1 MTKLRIL
8 ISEGNE
14 LSDREIFTRH
24 NGCAPSGMF
33 EKLLHGLRSDLETEI
48 LLTTDV
54 GQRPLRDLEDYDGI
68 LFTGSNSNIH
78 KMTAGTWPTH
88 EPTAPAYR
96 TALARPIPN
105 GTLSHTTAKF
115 IMNSAAANS

>member
-54 GQRPLRDLEDYDGI
+54 GQPVQKLVDDAPGRPRLV
-68 LFTGSNSNIH
+68 
-78 KMTAGTWPTH
+78 
-88 EPTAPAYR
+88 
-96 TALARPIPN
+96 ARI
-105 GTLSHTTAKF
+105 SV
-115 IMNSAAANS
+115 